1 MVEVEL
7 AFDASTVVSLEGD
20 VVATTATLALITPTG
35 AILQSPVVTL
45 PSVATTT
52 AAGTTSTVLTV
63 VSTTGITVGALLLI
77 VSDGVSYFARAA
89 VVDATAKTV
98 SLVEGLPVV
107 VDDGSAVSLVRMT
120 ATVTAAGAA
129 AVGGNYRLTWA
140 YDDGTTS
147 KTIGQPAAVVRWLWS
162 QTASAADVRDVVIEL
177 GGGQRSNQWCQDVA
191 DRVDAKIRGRIA
203 QTGRRP
209 SLYLSSLVFADAAR
223 AGIRFELAQRGIC
236 LGGQVYEAQ
245 RELRFAFD
253 DALEAVV
260 AGLAA
265 YDTSADGQIDATE
278 ATLKHFTIQ
287 AVR

>member
-1 MVEVEL
+1 VVEVEL
-7 AFDASTVVSLEGD
+7 AFDASTVVALEGD
-20 VVATTATLALITPTG
+20 VVATTATLALITPAG
-35 AILQSPVVTL
+35 ATLQTPVVTL
-45 PSVATTT
+45 PSVSTTT
-52 AAGTTSTVLTV
+52 ASGTTSTVLTLV
-63 VSTTGITVGALLLI
+63 ATTGITVGSLLRI
-77 VSDGVSYFARAA
+77 VSDGVAYFARAA
-89 VVDATAKTV
+89 VVDSTAKTIA
-98 SLVEGLPVV
+98 LVEGLPVV
-107 VDDGSAVSLVRMT
+107 VDDGSAVALVRMT
-120 ATVTAAGAA
+120 ATVTAPGAA
-129 AVGGNYRLTWA
+129 AVGGNYRLAWA

-147 KTIGQPAAVVRWLWS
+147 KTLGQPAAVVRWLW
-162 QTASAADVRDVVIEL
+162 TPAAGASDVRDVVIEL

-209 SLYLSSLVFADAAR
+209 SLYLSSVVFAEAAR

-265 YDTSADGQIDATE
+265 YDTTADGQIDAAE
-278 ATLKHFTIQ
+278 AAPNHFSIQ